1 MGLKTSL
8 KENAS
13 VAAFIREE
21 SGNEKSFVTESAMIG
36 IESTLASYASGS
48 TWSYA
53 MRWEPARTC
62 ATRTNMIRKVAFIR
76 LELCLVN

>member
-48 TWSYA
+48 TRS
-53 MRWEPARTC
+53 
-62 ATRTNMIRKVAFIR
+62 
-76 LELCLVN
+76 